1 MKFGQ
6 SNQIYYFLMNIF
18 NNGRHYFNFVKLIVK
33 IASGQ
38 AVITEYFA
46 NFE

>member
-1 MKFGQ
+1 MKFAQ

-18 NNGRHYFNFVKLIVK
+18 NNGRQYFNFVKLIVK